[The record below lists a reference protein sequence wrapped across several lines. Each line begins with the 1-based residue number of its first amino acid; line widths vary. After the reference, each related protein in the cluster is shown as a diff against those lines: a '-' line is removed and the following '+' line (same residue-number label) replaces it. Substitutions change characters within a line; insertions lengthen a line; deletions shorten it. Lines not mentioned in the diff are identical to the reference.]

1 MFLNVTHK
9 YDLQSNHVGYYWANS
24 LVSQRAQTNLTEN
37 ETKRKCEQ
45 TRASWTLNTTGT
57 WTWHTW
63 SQDTPFALEVYVAD
77 RYELTIKSKM
87 GAVWSLHTPS
97 SISQICSTF
106 AFSYQNIKLVS
117 SQLHMTYT
125 QYIAYICVINNCIYL
140 H

>member
-9 YDLQSNHVGYYWANS
+9 NELQSNHVGYYWENT
-24 LVSQRAQTNLTEN
+24 LVSQRAQTNWTEN
-37 ETKRKCEQ
+37 ETKSKCEQ

-77 RYELTIKSKM
+77 RYERTIKSKM

-97 SISQICSTF
+97 SISQII
-106 AFSYQNIKLVS
+106 QLLVFHTRIS
-117 SQLHMTYT
+117 IFVPSHLYM
-125 QYIAYICVINNCIYL
+125 IYPIYYL
-140 H
+140 RMRN